1 MKLSKNFL
9 NSRKGMDV
17 YMLKAYRIP
26 TRHDQE
32 CYSLWHYYGQI
43 FKVIGQT

>member
-17 YMLKAYRIP
+17 YILKA
-26 TRHDQE
+26 RHDQE